1 MGRKLDGRVA
11 VVTGA
16 GSGIGRAIALR
27 FAAEGAQVLAADV
40 SGAEQQLSAE
50 SRGQVTGA
58 HCDVSDPDS
67 VDRLYARCDELF
79 GRVDI
84 LCNNAGITGPVGRT
98 HEYDLKDWD
107 EVMGVNVRGAFLVLR
122 GALRQ
127 MLANGGGSVV
137 NTASISAFRFS
148 PGSAAYPPSK
158 GAVVM
163 LTRQAAIEYVK
174 DGIRVNAICPG
185 LVDTPILGGATASAG
200 QLGNIVPLGRL
211 GRAEEIASLALYLAS
226 DESSFVTGQAFVID
240 GGQTAL

>member
-84 LCNNAGITGPVGRT
+84 LCNNAGITGPV
-98 HEYDLKDWD
+98 
-107 EVMGVNVRGAFLVLR
+107 GVNVRGAFLVLR